1 MDERLVQSDYSQL
14 NYQKSWEKT
23 LLYKLTFGKAQP
35 SESWKKQ
42 LERVYDRK
50 FRKSSE
56 DYIKDYNNLRRN
68 NLV

>member
-23 LLYKLTFGKAQP
+23 LLYKLSFGKAQP

-50 FRKSSE
+50 FIKSSE
-56 DYIKDYNNLRRN
+56 EYIKDYNNLRRN

>member
-1 MDERLVQSDYSQL
+1 MDERLVKSDYSQI

-23 LLYKLTFGKAQP
+23 LLYKFSLGKAQP

-50 FRKSSE
+50 FMKSSE
-56 DYIKDYNNLRRN
+56 EYIKDYNNLRRN
-68 NLV
+68 NLF

>member
-1 MDERLVQSDYSQL
+1 MDERLVKSDYSQL

-23 LLYKLTFGKAQP
+23 LLYKLTLGKAQP
-35 SESWKKQ
+35 SEAWKKQ

-50 FRKSSE
+50 FIKSSE
-56 DYIKDYNNLRRN
+56 EYIKDYNNLRRN

>member
-1 MDERLVQSDYSQL
+1 MEQRLVKTDYSQI

-23 LLYKLTFGKAQP
+23 LLYKLSFGKATP

-50 FRKSSE
+50 MIKTSE
-56 DYIKDYNNLRRN
+56 EAIKRHA
-68 NLV
+68 

>member
-42 LERVYDRK
+42 LERVYDRN
-50 FRKSSE
+50 FIKSSE
-56 DYIKDYNNLRRN
+56 EYIKDYNNLRRN